1 MKLNRLSPAF
11 QFSVVAAAAITLS
24 APAAFA
30 RVTLKNGNFFR
41 AYTDIGYKMGAEPK
55 IERVYNSKT
64 NYKGIFGPG
73 WGNEYEV
80 RLVAS
85 PDGSVVVQEYGG
97 GAENR
102 FVPAQIQPGE
112 IDEAVAKIAEQK
124 RLTSAKA
131 LEEYRAKLKGDAL
144 FRNEEWQTL
153 VNAGKLQARAVPVG
167 TKLTSNRFAYQILTR
182 LKDGYQRSFDTG
194 KVEKFDNSGRLVR
207 VADKNGNSIDLTYSK
222 DGRIEKL
229 VDNMNRKMFFTFN
242 TQGLVQ
248 KVQGEGGAEASYKY
262 NAQGELVESRD
273 AEGNTYTYKYTTDGY
288 HNLTEVGYSDKTTIQ
303 VAYFG
308 TDKFMS
314 VKSLKERDGT
324 LNEYDYLLDPKDRGH
339 LTVSTTLKD
348 SDGKAVSRQKY
359 EYFFKYKPD
368 GEEWTYK
375 LIQTNDGEVT
385 ETVYNECC
393 GLPLLIKRGGEETAF
408 VYDTKGRVVKKTTPS
423 EVTEL
428 AYDAKAGKVAKVVK
442 NSKLDKKFSSWSQ
455 FEYDDRGNLVFA
467 KNSDKRGVK
476 LFYDATGR
484 IKTMVDQDRRR
495 LDFKYDQNSRP
506 VEIADPKLGII
517 KVSYKAGGE
526 IDKVDSAAGQKVA
539 LQVTT
544 AFQNLLEI
552 IRPAGVSLSP

>member
-1 MKLNRLSPAF
+1 MLMVNRKFLGDVGAKAF
-11 QFSVVAAAAITLS
+11 RQWIRDAV
-24 APAAFA
+24 
-30 RVTLKNGNFFR
+30 
-41 AYTDIGYKMGAEPK
+41 
-55 IERVYNSKT
+55 
-64 NYKGIFGPG
+64 
-73 WGNEYEV
+73 
-80 RLVAS
+80 
-85 PDGSVVVQEYGG
+85 
-97 GAENR
+97 AENR
-102 FVPAQIQPGE
+102 PY
-112 IDEAVAKIAEQK
+112 DK
-124 RLTSAKA
+124 
-131 LEEYRAKLKGDAL
+131 
-144 FRNEEWQTL
+144 
-153 VNAGKLQARAVPVG
+153 
-167 TKLTSNRFAYQILTR
+167 FAYQILTR

-303 VAYFG
+303 VAYYG

-324 LNEYDYLLDPKDRGH
+324 LNEYDYVLDPTDRGH

-428 AYDAKAGKVAKVVK
+428 AYDAKAGRIFVTG
-442 NSKLDKKFSSWSQ
+442 KLW
-455 FEYDDRGNLVFA
+455 G
-467 KNSDKRGVK
+467 K
-476 LFYDATGR
+476 LFE
-484 IKTMVDQDRRR
+484 IR
-495 LDFKYDQNSRP
+495 LQQRS
-506 VEIADPKLGII
+506 
-517 KVSYKAGGE
+517 
-526 IDKVDSAAGQKVA
+526 
-539 LQVTT
+539 
-544 AFQNLLEI
+544 
-552 IRPAGVSLSP
+552 